1 MKKIISLI
9 ISALIVFTA
18 IPIMTLSVSA
28 ETVNKDDTSIW
39 CYVGSIKTANT
50 AISADT
56 IYYKADTTD
65 EANHQYATINE
76 ALDAATNYYAENA
89 LSADYEVFLNQ
100 NVVYDT
106 PYTLQPA
113 TTGKTIRMS
122 FNGFSMTFVPTDT
135 ETYGNSAAFIIDRT
149 KVGSFFVRSGAT
161 EKNVDQK
168 TFGSYENN
176 PFFTAKTGTF
186 ENLRIRGSI
195 INGDLVLGNV
205 STMFDGNAI
214 TMYGNLIG
222 NNTNKTIY
230 MNASKSVFNGN
241 VTGFGLVQIAA
252 SGTNSV
258 INGDLN
264 VGRFQA
270 QKIATING
278 NVTINAFGEVPFDIV
293 QTAANGTTV
302 TGDLTIKGIDTAKV
316 AIRLTGYA
324 IIGGKTTITGKSANM
339 TLLNSTFTG
348 GIYNNCSN
356 DVTITLDGTDKVG
369 SVFYN
374 EDEVFETVLNNYGAS
389 VSAPETTPVKD
400 SFTFVGWTDEN
411 GELVDFDTAAPTQS
425 FSNKYYAKFSSYT
438 EKHIPV
444 TTDNFYL
451 PDANTL
457 TRDGDKI
464 VCYKDSQGNIATCG
478 SLATKGETY
487 DAITVN
493 LNQLSGAQ
501 MRLNKTTSGIRFL
514 SEINT
519 ADINTFKDNSLKIT
533 ELGTKI
539 APEEYFSDSTKQDSD
554 FLSVVA
560 TDFYEKNSETS
571 TIAGSIIK
579 IKDKNLN
586 RNFIGQGY
594 IKVKL
599 PDGSNVTITAVLGN
613 DQARSIYKISSLANQ
628 STELSASAKEIIV
641 SYLDSVVIINDGLI
655 TVPTGYETPYIYTG
669 KKVIPNTTLTN
680 TTANIRLVV
689 LDSVNYYKDS
699 DSAPLAAI
707 ITDDPDSSDVTD
719 LRIEDFKV
727 SITAYDGKTDTE
739 HAILVLPKTYTDNG
753 APTRLII
760 DCHGFSSNINQLLNM
775 SNLADGDTYKNL
787 LYFAHQGYA
796 VLAVEGGG
804 QSHDAIYNMANVGAI
819 NGYVASYEYCLKNYN
834 ISKEVFVKGS
844 SMGGLVS
851 QNLITSG
858 RVPVLA
864 YVGDSP
870 VTSFY
875 RQLYC
880 ESWDNN
886 NIKRVA
892 KMYDFDFSNTEY
904 TYDTFPFTL
913 QAKKI
918 SDLERQLFI
927 DNFKEKVLPVNEIW
941 KYCQFF
947 DNDTKEFKAG
957 YEDFLTA
964 TEPARV
970 QELYSSI
977 AIDFPVPYLICHA
990 SIDSSVSYNYSKLFV
1005 DAINRGNGA
1014 KAVLKTY
1021 EVKQSTHCNLG
1032 DLTTYPCKDGSQ
1044 FTAVSSFNE
1053 MLNFF
1058 RQYDK

>member
-9 ISALIVFTA
+9 ISVLVVFTA
-18 IPIMTLSVSA
+18 IPMMTLSVSA
-28 ETVNKDDTSIW
+28 AAVTVGDENVW
-39 CYVGSIKTANT
+39 CYIGTASGRSV
-50 AISADT
+50 SADT
-56 IYYKADTTD
+56 IYYKADVTD
-65 EANHQYATINE
+65 AANHKYATPAE
-76 ALDAATNYYAENA
+76 ALDAAFDDSVT
-89 LSADYEVFLNQ
+89 LSNQIFLNQ
-100 NVVYDT
+100 DITLNEV
-106 PYTLQPA
+106 YTLSPNA
-113 TTGKTIRMS
+113 SSKKEYLFNI
-122 FNGFSMTFVPTDT
+122 NGFAITSNVTD
-135 ETYGNSAAFIIDRT
+135 SSAFIIDGSKVSDFKVFGGTPNTT
-149 KVGSFFVRSGAT
+149 KPSFSTASN
-161 EKNVDQK
+161 E
-168 TFGSYENN
+168 
-176 PFFTAKTGTF
+176 PFF
-186 ENLRIRGSI
+186 
-195 INGDLVLGNV
+195 
-205 STMFDGNAI
+205 
-214 TMYGNLIG
+214 
-222 NNTNKTIY
+222 
-230 MNASKSVFNGN
+230 SKGKSSPDWMVFNG
-241 VTGFGLVQIAA
+241 TF
-252 SGTNSV
+252 
-258 INGDLN
+258 NGNISTKSDN
-264 VGRFQA
+264 WIQFSS
-270 QKIATING
+270 ATING
-278 NVTINAFGEVPFDIV
+278 NIVHANTSPILIRSSKIYGDINAKGLIQFGHNPNTYIQGNVTTSGRIQIV
-293 QTAANGTTV
+293 VSNVVIDGNINAVGDSEFALQVGSGA
-302 TGDLTIKGIDTAKV
+302 TGCK
-316 AIRLTGYA
+316 
-324 IIGGKTTITGKSANM
+324 IGGDVTLSGASTSRAAMQLDSAVEIGGQTTITGKSADATYTNC
-339 TLLNSTFTG
+339 TFGKGLDNQT
-348 GIYNNCSN
+348 NAA
-356 DVTITLDGTDKVG
+356 ITLDGTDKVG
-369 SVFYN
+369 SKFYN
-374 EDEVFETVLNNYGAS
+374 ENEFFDTTVTNFGAS
-389 VSAPETTPVKD
+389 VTAPESAPVKD
-400 SFTFVGWTDEN
+400 GFTFVGWTDES
-411 GELVDFDTAAPTQS
+411 GELVDFDTAAPTQG
-425 FSNKYYAKFSSYT
+425 FNNKYYAKFSSYT

-444 TTDNFYL
+444 TTDDFYL

-464 VCYKDSQGNIATCG
+464 VCYKDSKGNIASCG
-478 SLATKGETY
+478 SLATNGETY

-501 MRLNKTTSGIRFL
+501 MRLNKITSGIRFL

-519 ADINTFKDNSLKIT
+519 ADINTFKDNSLNIT
-533 ELGTKI
+533 EIGTKI

-560 TDFYEKNSETS
+560 GGFYEENSEKS
-571 TIAGSIIK
+571 TIAGSIVR

-594 IKVKL
+594 VKVKL
-599 PDGSNVTITAVLGN
+599 PNGDVETITAVLSN
-613 DQARSIYKISSLANQ
+613 DQARSVYKIASIANQDSSLSAAN
-628 STELSASAKEIIV
+628 KEIIA

-707 ITDDPDSSDVTD
+707 ITDDPNASDVTD
-719 LRIEDFKV
+719 LTIEEFNV
-727 SITAYDGKTDTE
+727 NITAYDGKTDTE
-739 HAILVLPKTYTDNG
+739 DAILVLPKTYTDNG

-760 DCHGFSSNINQLLNM
+760 DCHGFSSDINGLKTAANA
-775 SNLADGDTYKNL
+775 ADGDTYKNL

-796 VLAVEGGG
+796 VLAVQGGG
-804 QSHDAIYNMANVGAI
+804 RSHDAVYNLANSGAI

-834 ISKEVFVKGS
+834 IAKDVFVKGS

-886 NIKRVA
+886 NIKNVA
-892 KMYDFDFSNTEY
+892 KMYNFDFSNTGY

-913 QAKKI
+913 QSKQI
-918 SDLERQLFI
+918 SPEERQLFI
-927 DNFKEKVLPVNEIW
+927 DNFKDKVLPVNTIW

-964 TEPARV
+964 TDPARV
-970 QELYSSI
+970 QELYSKI

-990 SIDSSVSYNYSKLFV
+990 SIDSSVSHDYSKYFV

-1014 KAVLKTY
+1014 KAELKTY
-1021 EVKQSTHCNLG
+1021 EVKQSAHCNLG

-1044 FTAVSSFNE
+1044 FTAVSSFDE
-1053 MLNFF
+1053 MLKFF